1 MKKTTIRKITAALLC
16 ALLLL
21 SAPMG
26 MNLPGGFALTASA
39 QSYSGTCGENLT
51 WTLNTTTGL
60 LAITGTGAMWDYSSS
75 SNAPWYSNRSSIRE
89 VQIANGV
96 TSIGDWAFDECTSL
110 TSVTIGDSVT
120 SIGVDAFSE
129 CTSLT
134 SVTIGDSVTS
144 IGDCAFY
151 WCTSLTSVTIPD
163 SVTSI
168 GKYAFYSCTSLTS
181 VTIPDSVTSIGEHA
195 FTGCFRLTSVT
206 IPDSVTSIGDDAF
219 SGCTSLTSITVKE
232 GNPKYS
238 SDEYGVLLN
247 KGKTLLIQ
255 YPVGNTRTSYTIP
268 DSVTSIG
275 DVAFCACTSLTSVT
289 IPDSVTSIGYSAF
302 YECTSLT
309 SVTIGDSVTSIGYW
323 VFAYCSSLNY
333 VHIPDS
339 VTDIGESI
347 LMWSPAYICSDTETC
362 YAKEYAEAKGIE
374 FRVCDGHGAAEP
386 EPPKFDGT
394 TGTVQADCTP
404 GCFDEDAHLVVSE
417 SDKTLPEFGITVSGY
432 VQVQKTYNIQ
442 VQNAHGQPLQP
453 KSGHTVTLRLPLPLD
468 DHGNP
473 YDAGKYSVYHLIDND
488 PANTESFRAKKGNL
502 KIENGF
508 LVIEV
513 SHFSPFVVVVESEM
527 PTVSIAGNPGTFT
540 LRYNETLVLHAEAE
554 NLPDG
559 ASLLW
564 EADKDGIVELK
575 PSGDGTTCEIISKK
589 TGDVRITVK
598 VVDADGSEIEG
609 SGSDTETVQS
619 KAGFFQK
626 LLAFFRL
633 LFGIKVRIDQR
644 KK

>member
-1 MKKTTIRKITAALLC
+1 MNKIWKRFLAVFLC
-16 ALLLL
+16 ILLLL
-21 SAPMG
+21 SAPMSV
-26 MNLPGGFALTASA
+26 NIFAGFALTASA
-39 QSYSGTCGENLT
+39 QSYSGTCGEKLT
-51 WTLNTTTGL
+51 WTLDTDTGI
-60 LAITGTGAMWDYSSS
+60 LAITGTGAMWDYDYSGT
-75 SNAPWYSNRSSIRE
+75 PWYSYSDSIRT
-89 VQIANGV
+89 VQIA
-96 TSIGDWAFDECTSL
+96 
-110 TSVTIGDSVT
+110 DSVT
-120 SIGVDAFSE
+120 SVGYEAFS
-129 CTSLT
+129 
-134 SVTIGDSVTS
+134 G
-144 IGDCAFY
+144 
-151 WCTSLTSVTIPD
+151 CTSLTSVTIPD

-168 GKYAFYSCTSLTS
+168 GDWAFSYCTSLTS
-181 VTIPDSVTSIGEHA
+181 VTIGNSVTSIGA
-195 FTGCFRLTSVT
+195 G
-206 IPDSVTSIGDDAF
+206 
-219 SGCTSLTSITVKE
+219 
-232 GNPKYS
+232 
-238 SDEYGVLLN
+238 
-247 KGKTLLIQ
+247 
-255 YPVGNTRTSYTIP
+255 
-268 DSVTSIG
+268 
-275 DVAFCACTSLTSVT
+275 
-289 IPDSVTSIGYSAF
+289 AF

-309 SVTIGDSVTSIGYW
+309 SVTIPNSVTSIRNYA
-323 VFAYCSSLNY
+323 FAYCSSLNY

-339 VTDIGESI
+339 VTSIGESI
-347 LMWSPAYICSDTETC
+347 LAGSPAYICSDTAEC
-362 YAKEYAEAKGIE
+362 YAKEYAEANGIE

-453 KSGHTVTLRLPLPLD
+453 KSGHTVTLCLPLPLD

-554 NLPDG
+554 SLPDG

-575 PSGDGTTCEIISKK
+575 PSGDGTTCEVISKK